1 MVGEGVHVTM
11 YPMMDTLPLE
21 GDQEK
26 VTSLSLTAALKLT
39 GAPIGTVDEYMY
51 YKHM

>member
-1 MVGEGVHVTM
+1 MEGVHVTM

-26 VTSLSLTAALKLT
+26 VTSLSPAAAWKLTAALK
-39 GAPIGTVDEYMY
+39 GATKSIE
-51 YKHM
+51 

>member
-1 MVGEGVHVTM
+1 MHVTM

-26 VTSLSLTAALKLT
+26 VTSFSSTVAWKLIELPK
-39 GAPIGTVDEYMY
+39 GAVSI
-51 YKHM
+51 K

>member
-1 MVGEGVHVTM
+1 MAGEGVHVTM

-26 VTSLSLTAALKLT
+26 VTSLSPTAAWKLT
-39 GAPIGTVDEYMY
+39 EVSKVAVSVQ
-51 YKHM
+51 

>member
-1 MVGEGVHVTM
+1 MSGQGVHVTM

-26 VTSLSLTAALKLT
+26 VTSLSPTAAWKLT
-39 GAPIGTVDEYMY
+39 GTVRVAVSVQY
-51 YKHM
+51 